1 MTHYIILH
9 NTAGNEWAQTTSLEA
24 RSARAAVAKAMEGE
38 NNPYAGGGTFIAVPL
53 RSWRPVT
60 VKVETKTALRFS

>member
-1 MTHYIILH
+1 MTHYVILYQRDD
-9 NTAGNEWAQTTSLEA
+9 NTWDQTTALEA
-24 RSARAAVAKAMEGE
+24 RSARAAVTKALEGE
-38 NNPYAGGGTFIAVPL
+38 NNPYQSGGTFIAVPL